1 LGGGRGSVI
10 ATGVGALFL
19 SQLQQVVL
27 AMGAA
32 NAVQNLIQG
41 AIIALSMGL
50 RTVSWRRSWRHTRP
64 SRDTQPSGGRA

>member
-1 LGGGRGSVI
+1 
-10 ATGVGALFL
+10 VGALFL

-32 NAVQNLIQG
+32 NAVQDLIQG

-50 RTVSWRRSWRHTRP
+50 RTVSWRRSRRHTRP
-64 SRDTQPSGGRA
+64 SSHTQPSGGRA